1 MRQWP
6 QWRREQIW
14 ELRAKGLSIHAIARE
29 MGVFRPSVT
38 RYLNLTGGVRPRP
51 RKRAERCLSA
61 SEREEISRGLA
72 RGESFRAI
80 GQAIGRPH
88 TTVPGRGAETGV
100 AAAPGRGQTRLGGGA

>member
-1 MRQWP
+1 
-6 QWRREQIW
+6 
-14 ELRAKGLSIHAIARE
+14 

-38 RYLNLTGGVRPRP
+38 RYLNITGGVRPRP
-51 RKRAERCLSA
+51 RKRAECCLSA

-88 TTVPGRGAETGV
+88 TTVAR
-100 AAAPGRGQTRLGGGA
+100 R